1 MRSTVLQDGEP
12 AAGSLSI
19 NQAARRQRIVDTA
32 LALLEEREYERIQVK
47 DVADG
52 ASVALGTVY
61 HYFSSKEQLFGEV
74 LVQWA
79 GTLGTG
85 ISRRSLAGAGP
96 ASRLED
102 ALHRSVRAFERRP
115 QLAKL
120 VARLEVSEDPFASDV
135 LRRLD
140 ATTNQV
146 YLTALEGLE
155 PEKALTCGA
164 GRRCCARQLAS
175 GVVGREAPDQRGVPL
190 AQRCGRAA
198 VAGQLSRPG
207 LSGPV
212 RTPLRSAP
220 GSGPT
225 VRGACRHR
233 ARCRRTGTGC
243 RPRPRRRD
251 CWPERHAC
259 AARCRR

>member
-1 MRSTVLQDGEP
+1 MRVRSTVLQDEEP
-12 AAGSLSI
+12 AGLST

-32 LALLEEREYERIQVK
+32 LSLLGGREYERIQVK

-79 GTLGTG
+79 ATLGAN
-85 ISRRSLAGAGP
+85 ISRRSLAGVDP

-102 ALHRSVRAFERRP
+102 ALHRSVQAFERRP

-135 LRRLD
+135 LNRLD

-146 YLTALEGLE
+146 YLTALQGLE
-155 PEKALTCGA
+155 PEKALRVVRVADAVLDSSLRAWSA
-164 GRRCCARQLAS
+164 GRLPIKEVYRSLS
-175 GVVGREAPDQRGVPL
+175 DVVALLLPAD
-190 AQRCGRAA
+190 
-198 VAGQLSRPG
+198 
-207 LSGPV
+207 
-212 RTPLRSAP
+212 
-220 GSGPT
+220 
-225 VRGACRHR
+225 
-233 ARCRRTGTGC
+233 
-243 RPRPRRRD
+243 
-251 CWPERHAC
+251 
-259 AARCRR
+259 

>member
-1 MRSTVLQDGEP
+1 MRSIALQDGEP
-12 AAGSLSI
+12 AAGTLST

-32 LALLEEREYERIQVK
+32 LGLLEAREYERIQVK

-79 GTLGTG
+79 GTLGPN
-85 ISRRSLAGAGP
+85 ISRRSLAGADP

-135 LRRLD
+135 LNRLD

-146 YLTALEGLE
+146 YLTALEGFD
-155 PEKALTCGA
+155 PEKARRVVRVADAVLDSSLRA
-164 GRRCCARQLAS
+164 WSSGRLPIKEVYRSLS
-175 GVVGREAPDQRGVPL
+175 DVVALLLP
-190 AQRCGRAA
+190 AA
-198 VAGQLSRPG
+198 
-207 LSGPV
+207 
-212 RTPLRSAP
+212 
-220 GSGPT
+220 
-225 VRGACRHR
+225 
-233 ARCRRTGTGC
+233 
-243 RPRPRRRD
+243 
-251 CWPERHAC
+251 
-259 AARCRR
+259 